1 MSLSMKSKSFLKINQ
16 EYLELVPRAKRSDYQ
31 SLKNSIK
38 ENGQQVA
45 IICNEDGIILDGHT
59 RFQACEELHIKP
71 KFVIKQ
77 FDDPVKEREFVVTV
91 NLARRHLT
99 LFGRAEV
106 CFNFYKKLRDNRY
119 ERSAENNHR
128 TRSGL
133 QEKKETTDHSNRLL
147 PKFAKMIGTT
157 ASVAHQIVF
166 CIENADEQTKQ
177 LLRTEKRTARS
188 VYKEIKNPNWK
199 PLAAYGTYLVHPRC
213 LNCNEATA
221 KCDPEKCHVHTQMCC
236 TKCGWGN

>member
-1 MSLSMKSKSFLKINQ
+1 MSLSIKSRSFLKVKQ

-45 IICNEDGIILDGHT
+45 IICNQDGIILDGHT
-59 RFQACEELHIKP
+59 RFQVCEELRIKP
-71 KFVIKQ
+71 KFIIKQ
-77 FDDPVKEREFVVTV
+77 FNDSEKEREFVVTA

-99 LFGRAEV
+99 LFERAEI

-119 ERSAENNHR
+119 ERSAENNHK

-133 QEKKETTDHSNRLL
+133 QEKRDPTDHSNRLL
-147 PKFAKMIGTT
+147 PKFASMIGTT

-166 CIENADEQTKQ
+166 CIEHADEQTKQ

-188 VYKEIKNPNWK
+188 VYKQIKNPNWK
-199 PLAAYGTYLVHPRC
+199 PVSAYGTYLQHPKC
-213 LNCNEATA
+213 LNCNGATE
-221 KCDPEKCHVHTQMCC
+221 KSDPEKCHVHTQICC
-236 TKCGWGN
+236 TKCGWGL